1 MDLTLGEHDQ
11 MNVEGAINLP
21 LTANLATRF
30 SFVSLR
36 NDGWQKNV
44 LNVQP
49 DGGASDWWAA
59 RNQWLWALTPEVE
72 LLAKVEYSRAKGAT
86 GYYQNQ
92 PSYPDATENGD
103 SKVLPPD
110 MINPF
115 FPTCAGCDFLGFR
128 EDQVGAGTAF
138 DDRVV
143 ADLPHGLEANE
154 VLNATTRLKF
164 DLGAA
169 ELTSITGFLSVDKHN
184 FEDCYNGVV
193 NVCVADYNYAQDEFT
208 QELRLSG
215 DADRLQWT
223 TGLYYLRQGADN
235 KQWVALDYAGALG
248 FTGIAGVPYVVD
260 SQWQSKTKAWAGF
273 GQIEYALSAQWSVIT
288 GLRFSR
294 EKKTFEEVVKN
305 YIADGSN
312 LVLPGGQLRSSNFSP
327 DLAFPIFGGI
337 NFTRDGPA
345 FGIDLDG
352 DGVGETAQRLPG
364 TWSTR
369 LSPT

>member
-1 MDLTLGEHDQ
+1 MDLTLGSTTDERRGRDK
-11 MNVEGAINLP
+11 LP
-21 LTANLATRF
+21 LTQISRPAFRSSACATKAGR
-30 SFVSLR
+30 
-36 NDGWQKNV
+36 KTC

-49 DGGASDWWAA
+49 NGGASDWWAA

-92 PSYPDATENGD
+92 PSYPDAAENGD

-110 MINPF
+110 MVNPF

-184 FEDCYNGVV
+184 YEDCYNGVV

-248 FTGIAGVPYVVD
+248 FTGIPGVPYVVD

-273 GQIEYALSAQWSVIT
+273 GQMEYAFSAQWSVIT
-288 GLRFSR
+288 GLLSR
-294 EKKTFEEVVKN
+294 DKRPSRKLKN
-305 YIADGSN
+305 YIADGQSRA
-312 LVLPGGQLRSSNFSP
+312 PGGSCVPRTFLPNLPFRFS
-327 DLAFPIFGGI
+327 AASIS
-337 NFTRDGPA
+337 RA
-345 FGIDLDG
+345 
-352 DGVGETAQRLPG
+352 TARPSASTSMG
-364 TWSTR
+364 TE
-369 LSPT
+369 